1 MTPAEFEALR
11 RLAEAR
17 KTADL
22 AALEKLAAARREALA
37 EMEQLR
43 ATRAAEG
50 AAPLGALPPD
60 RLALRLVF
68 AERREAELRAR
79 VAELDQ
85 RISRARAVAAVS
97 LGKDQAL
104 GDLRDRAARE
114 AARARATRRER
125 DAPPPEERRD
135 DFE

>member
-22 AALEKLAAARREALA
+22 AALEQLAAARRDCVAEIESLA
-37 EMEQLR
+37 
-43 ATRAAEG
+43 TIRAAEQAEPFG
-50 AAPLGALPPD
+50 ATPPD
-60 RLALRLVF
+60 RLAARLAWAELRKT
-68 AERREAELRAR
+68 ELRAR
-79 VAELDQ
+79 IADLDQ
-85 RISRARAVAAVS
+85 RIARARAVAAVS
-97 LGKDQAL
+97 LGKDKAL

-114 AARARATRRER
+114 AAFARASRRER